1 MKAAAPGSLINGY
14 DRLEVSQLSL
24 GFIKSFPR
32 VLGADGLDVTGE
44 VAMKYMHD
52 LPALS
57 ERRYGKTEAYGSNMA
72 DGQGLV
78 RQAATLGCQ
87 SKVTKK
93 SVVAVTALS
102 RTFPGAIAC
111 VPS

>member
-1 MKAAAPGSLINGY
+1 
-14 DRLEVSQLSL
+14 
-24 GFIKSFPR
+24 
-32 VLGADGLDVTGE
+32 
-44 VAMKYMHD
+44 MKYMHD

-72 DGQGLV
+72 DGQGIGSP
-78 RQAATLGCQ
+78 GCNAGVPEQ
-87 SKVTKK
+87 SYKK